1 MDFFMPPGINGKET
15 TKQIREILLNSNLN
29 SYIVCLTAQSEGDF
43 DFKKNN
49 EFKSL
54 LPNLN
59 LTQIKIFDDLYEK
72 PLGFEQINTLMQK
85 IDFFEEQSESDN

>member
-1 MDFFMPPGINGKET
+1 MPPGINGKDT
-15 TKQIREILLNSNLN
+15 TEQIREILLSSNLN

-54 LPNLN
+54 QPNLN
-59 LTQIKIFDDLYEK
+59 WSQSIIFDDYYEK
-72 PLGFEQINTLMQK
+72 PLGFEQINALIQK
-85 IDFFEEQSESDN
+85 IDFFEDQSVSDSSD